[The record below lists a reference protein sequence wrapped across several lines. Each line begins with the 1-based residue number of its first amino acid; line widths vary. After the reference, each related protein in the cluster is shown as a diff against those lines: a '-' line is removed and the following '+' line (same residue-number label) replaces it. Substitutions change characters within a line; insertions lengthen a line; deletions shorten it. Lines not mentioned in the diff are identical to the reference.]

1 MFFFNFLINFQLN
14 ANIMQNNSSLIGSDA
29 PPFSL
34 QRIDGG
40 GYIHSRD
47 ILMDHNMV
55 LVFFSS
61 FTVLGL
67 FLDAYSEGML
77 TSEKNIIR

>member
-1 MFFFNFLINFQLN
+1 MKENFKIVLCV
-14 ANIMQNNSSLIGSDA
+14 
-29 PPFSL
+29 
-34 QRIDGG
+34 
-40 GYIHSRD
+40 
-47 ILMDHNMV
+47 V

-77 TSEKNIIR
+77 TSEKNIISVGGITTQNPKQVTLYVL